1 MNPARIIFTRLPG
14 PLVNAWLRITEPRVV
29 AVVLFTQYTLFALA
43 GTYAIFDPPTSIET
57 ELGANAMAM
66 LAGLLIFGGTI
77 GAIAALP
84 GIWWLERSAVLSIG
98 LSSALYLTTIAYL
111 QATQPGNRMLQ
122 AAFVSSV
129 LLNQVVRWVRIRD
142 RSYRPEAPTPAQV

>member
-14 PLVNAWLRITEPRVV
+14 PLVNAWHRITEPRVI

-57 ELGANAMAM
+57 ELGASAMAM

-98 LSSALYLTTIAYL
+98 LSSALYLTTIVYL

-142 RSYRPEAPTPAQV
+142 RSYRPEAPTPALV